1 MDLGLDGRVVIVTG
15 GASNLGRAIALGF
28 AAEGARVVIADVD
41 DMQAKKVQSEAPHGT
56 VVARRTDVT
65 DWESVSSTV
74 QFTRSSM
81 GRIDV
86 LVNCAGWTVDRLF
99 TDKPRAEWEREIAI
113 DTWGF
118 INCVRAVLD
127 PMVERG
133 YGRIVSIGSEAGRIG
148 EWREGGFKRPQ
159 ASGVGVS
166 KTIAREGGQDGVTL
180 QHLGPPALP
189 GNTQ

>member
-1 MDLGLDGRVVIVTG
+1 
-15 GASNLGRAIALGF
+15 
-28 AAEGARVVIADVD
+28 
-41 DMQAKKVQSEAPHGT
+41 
-56 VVARRTDVT
+56 TDVT

-74 QFTRSSM
+74 QFARTSM

-127 PMVERG
+127 PMMERG
-133 YGRIVSIGSEAGRIG
+133 YGRIVSIGSDAGGR
-148 EWREGGFKRPQ
+148 RAGGP
-159 ASGVGVS
+159 AAGVGPSVVHHRPDAVGQRRLHDDLIEDLVADLPPS
-166 KTIAREGGQDGVTL
+166 FEAATARERNDQRIDPGRLELPQSRRTL
-180 QHLGPPALP
+180 VRRAHDRQ
-189 GNTQ
+189 

>member
-1 MDLGLDGRVVIVTG
+1 
-15 GASNLGRAIALGF
+15 
-28 AAEGARVVIADVD
+28 
-41 DMQAKKVQSEAPHGT
+41 MQAKKVQSEAPHGH
-56 VVARRTDVT
+56 VVGRRTDVA

-86 LVNCAGWTVDRLF
+86 LDNCAGWTVDRLF

-133 YGRIVSIGSEAGRIG
+133 YGRIVSIGSDAGRIG
-148 EWREGGFKRPQ
+148 EWRGGGYSGTQ
-159 ASGVGVS
+159 ASGVAVS
-166 KTIAREGGQDGVTL
+166 QAIAREGGEDRITPHVG
-180 QHLGPPALP
+180 GPPLLP
-189 GNTQ
+189 RHAP

>member
-1 MDLGLDGRVVIVTG
+1 
-15 GASNLGRAIALGF
+15 
-28 AAEGARVVIADVD
+28 
-41 DMQAKKVQSEAPHGT
+41 MQAKKVQSEAPHGH
-56 VVARRTDVT
+56 VVGRRSDVT

-74 QFTRSSM
+74 QFTRSSR

-133 YGRIVSIGSEAGRIG
+133 YGRIVSIGSDAGRIG
-148 EWREGGFKRPQ
+148 EWRGGGHSRPQ
-159 ASGVGVS
+159 ACGFPRLKIIAARVGKS
-166 KTIAREGGQDGVTL
+166 RIHLKL
-180 QHLGPPALP
+180 LGPRPPLGHRPPAS
-189 GNTQ
+189 